1 MKLLTKDF
9 YEAAYLLAKGMRL
22 AKVMGSPKTVLLE
35 LEGSEEMG
43 ILKDKYHDHSAE
55 VNVHSLKKQMK
66 EVKDIVFTVLR
77 NNGNTNQISMNIM

>member
-9 YEAAYLLAKGMRL
+9 YEAAYLLAKGMKL

-35 LEGSEEMG
+35 LEGSEELNV
-43 ILKDKYHDHSAE
+43 LKDKYRDHSAE

-66 EVKDIVFTVLR
+66 EVKNIVFTVLR
-77 NNGNTNQISMNIM
+77 NNRETEQISLNMI

>member
-9 YEAAYLLAKGMRL
+9 YEAAYLLAKGMKL
-22 AKVMGSPKTVLLE
+22 ARVMGSPKTVLLE
-35 LEGSEEMG
+35 LEGSEELDV
-43 ILKDKYHDHSAE
+43 LKDKYRNQSAE

-77 NNGNTNQISMNIM
+77 NNGANNQISLNVM